1 MPPLEQ
7 IETLFHQALLIEGVT
22 ERRQWLTDQCGD
34 DAGLL
39 AEVESL
45 LEANQAMASDG
56 GATPAAEAPA
66 IPKEQFGPY
75 RAVRFLGR
83 GGMSAVYLAERTDG
97 RFDRRVAI
105 KVMAAHLAGDD
116 FRHRFETEGQ
126 FLAALRHP
134 NITNLLDGG
143 LSSGGHPYL
152 AIEYVEGEA
161 LDAYCDHHR
170 LSIDARLRLF
180 LQVTDAVEYA
190 HRNLILHRDL
200 KPGNILVNQEA
211 QVKLLDFGTASLLGG
226 GPNVTATLARMLTP
240 RYASPEQLRGE
251 RPGVAG
257 DVFSLGVVL
266 YELLTGAWPFGNP
279 DSVVSEL
286 QRVAA
291 DVSPTR
297 PAAAV
302 TQAAA
307 EQRSISCD
315 RLRRLLGGDLS
326 AVMLKTLENEPARR
340 YSTVSEFATDLKHY
354 LEGRPVGARPQTA
367 FYRLGKFV
375 RRRWFAVAATAVFI
389 VAIAAASIVAVLEA
403 RTARAEAL
411 KSEQVNQFLTEML
424 TSNGVDRGDLDRY
437 TVEQMLEA
445 ADRRLEKAQDT
456 AKRGTLPKQTA
467 GGPVTLA
474 ILHLRLAQ
482 GYLSQQRFDKVQF
495 HLNRSIPV
503 FRAAGDEEDLA
514 RALAIQAWSETA
526 QGHYQEAARCYQDS
540 LASLGRMTRS
550 AHAAGVFDVKRQYA
564 RLLSLMMHG
573 PAAEIDALYADL
585 LATGA
590 RDQSIPRVEVASVIG
605 DHSLL
610 LLNQGKTAEAEAATL
625 QALAMG
631 RKEDPGG
638 MWEQNP
644 LFTLT
649 VIYGITKNYQA
660 GKEAAQRAI
669 DNWVHNFGPEAVGAA
684 QAREVWATFAVKTGD
699 AEGAAEAIRQS
710 MPLIEKRIPSPS
722 LDLWHAARNASNV
735 MRLAGDYQEAERYA
749 RESLMVVEAA
759 HLAEGD
765 PRAGNSWE
773 ALGLA
778 LYEEK
783 KYAEAI
789 PALEKAVAAY
799 SHAGPTWAARVTEI
813 RQLLAA
819 PRK

>member
-7 IETLFHQALLIEGVT
+7 IETLFHQALRIEGVT
-22 ERRQWLTDQCGD
+22 ERRQWLTEQCGGD
-34 DAGLL
+34 SHLR

-56 GATPAAEAPA
+56 GAMVVAEAPG
-66 IPKEQFGPY
+66 IPSEQFGPY

-97 RFDRRVAI
+97 RFDRTVAI

-116 FRHRFETEGQ
+116 FRRRFETEGQ

-161 LDAYCDHHR
+161 LDAYCDRHR
-170 LSIDARLRLF
+170 LSIDARLHLF

-200 KPGNILVNQEA
+200 KPGNVLVNREG

-257 DVFSLGVVL
+257 DVFSLGVIL

-286 QRVAA
+286 QRVAG

-297 PAAAV
+297 PASAV
-302 TQAAA
+302 TPAAA

-340 YSTVSEFATDLKHY
+340 YSTVSEFATDLKYY
-354 LEGRPVGARPQTA
+354 LEGRPVEARPQTA
-367 FYRLGKFV
+367 WYRIGKFV
-375 RRRWFAVAATAVFI
+375 RRRWFAVAASAVF
-389 VAIAAASIVAVLEA
+389 VLGIAAASIVAALEA
-403 RTARAEAL
+403 RAARAEAL

-424 TSNGVDRGDLDRY
+424 TSNGIDQGDLDKY

-445 ADRRLEKAQDT
+445 ADRRLEKAQES
-456 AKRGTLPKQTA
+456 AKRGKLPKETA

-482 GYLSQQRFDKVQF
+482 GYLSQQRYDKVQF
-495 HLNRSIPV
+495 HLDRSIPV

-514 RALAIQAWSETA
+514 RALDIQAWSATG
-526 QGHYQEAARCYQDS
+526 QGHYQEAAHFYKEA
-540 LASLGRMTRS
+540 LASLHRMGKS
-550 AHAAGVFDVKRQYA
+550 APAIDVFDVKRQYA
-564 RLLSLMMHG
+564 RLLTLMMHG
-573 PAAEIDALYADL
+573 PLAEINALYADL
-585 LATGA
+585 LAIGE
-590 RDQSIPRVEVASVIG
+590 RDQSIPRVEVAAVIG

-610 LLNQGKTAEAEAATL
+610 LLDQGKTAEAEAATL

-638 MWEQNP
+638 IWEQNP

-660 GKEAAQRAI
+660 GKEAAQRSI
-669 DNWVHNFGPEAVGAA
+669 DDWVRNDGPDVVGVA
-684 QAREVWATFAVKTGD
+684 QARELWATFAVKTGD
-699 AEGAAEAIRQS
+699 TEGAAAAIRQS
-710 MPLIEKRIPSPS
+710 MPLIEKKIPSPS

-735 MRLAGDYQEAERYA
+735 MRLAGENQEAERYA
-749 RESLMVVEAA
+749 RESLMVVQAA
-759 HLAEGD
+759 RLEEGD
-765 PRAGNSWE
+765 ARTGNSWE
-773 ALGLA
+773 SLGLV
-778 LYEEK
+778 LYQEK

-789 PALEKAVAAY
+789 PALEKAAAIY
-799 SHAGPTWAARVTEI
+799 SHGGPTWAPKVAEL
-813 RQLLAA
+813 RQLLDA